1 MALFNQKP
9 VATGLPQ
16 INPISQQQ
24 FPNQGFMTN
33 NTSMPGAG
41 GMQIPANF
49 GGGLGGNGSIGTG
62 NVGLLTG
69 LGQGQQFQQSVGG
82 PGMMNNPFLAMAQ
95 PVTRSDQNNVS
106 ILF

>member
-24 FPNQGFMTN
+24 FPNQGFMA
-33 NTSMPGAG
+33 NTPMPAA
-41 GMQIPANF
+41 GMQLPANF
-49 GGGLGGNGSIGTG
+49 GLGGNGTGTG

-69 LGQGQQFQQSVGG
+69 LGQQQQFQQSVGG
-82 PGMMNNPFLAMAQ
+82 PGMLNNPFLAMGQ
-95 PVTRSDQNNVS
+95 PATRSDQNNVS
-106 ILF
+106 LIF